1 MKIQTITPKK
11 AVNKAYLKERINKTD
26 IDSFK
31 TNFVSLFDR
40 IQATDKESEEN
51 RKNIVTEFLK
61 SFYTPP
67 ERIGTGQYEIN
78 TKGRK
83 DLVIHTG
90 KTAKEPV
97 AVIFETKKPDS
108 SEMMNDAKP
117 NSKAMQQLVLYYLDE
132 RIEHKNT
139 AVKHLIATDIF
150 NWYIFDENLFDKH
163 IYRNPN
169 FQKGYET
176 YKQGG
181 KDTEFFYKEI
191 AKPLLD
197 DLDVTFECTHFNLKT
212 YEKTVRNTDLEDDK
226 QLMKLNE

>member
-26 IDSFK
+26 IEGFK
-31 TNFVSLFDR
+31 TNLVSLFDR

-61 SFYTPP
+61 SFYTP
-67 ERIGTGQYEIN
+67 QYEIN

-97 AVIFETKKPDS
+97 AVLFETKKPDS
-108 SEMMNDAKP
+108 SEMMNEAKP

-139 AVKHLIATDIF
+139 AVKHLIATDTF
-150 NWYIFDENLFDKH
+150 KRYI
-163 IYRNPN
+163 
-169 FQKGYET
+169 
-176 YKQGG
+176 
-181 KDTEFFYKEI
+181 
-191 AKPLLD
+191 
-197 DLDVTFECTHFNLKT
+197 
-212 YEKTVRNTDLEDDK
+212 
-226 QLMKLNE
+226 

>member
-26 IDSFK
+26 IEQFK
-31 TNFVSLFDR
+31 QNFVLLFDR

-51 RKNIVTEFLK
+51 RKYIVSDFLK
-61 SFYTPP
+61 SFYTP
-67 ERIGTGQYEIN
+67 QYEIN

-163 IYRNPN
+163 IYRNPK
-169 FQKGYET
+169 FIKGYET

-181 KDTEFFYKEI
+181 KDTEFF
-191 AKPLLD
+191 
-197 DLDVTFECTHFNLKT
+197 
-212 YEKTVRNTDLEDDK
+212 
-226 QLMKLNE
+226 